1 MRIPSKYCGCNGCFR
16 YNPTYRLYRIWMDP
30 RFSFFVFRF
39 STSVTSDVLSTFSF
53 IHDRNEVYDSAVVAK
68 TDPAMG
74 KCSRSLLFFDIFL
87 ATVTIERASRDERD
101 YDST

>member
-1 MRIPSKYCGCNGCFR
+1 VGVTAVFATTPRIDC
-16 YNPTYRLYRIWMDP
+16 TEIWMDP
-30 RFSFFVFRF
+30 RFSFFVSRF